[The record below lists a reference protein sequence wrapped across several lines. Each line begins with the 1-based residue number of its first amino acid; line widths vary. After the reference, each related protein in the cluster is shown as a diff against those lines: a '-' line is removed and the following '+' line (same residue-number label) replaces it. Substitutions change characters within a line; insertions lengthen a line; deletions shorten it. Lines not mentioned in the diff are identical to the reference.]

1 MEMGRTATDFSGPIQ
16 HFQYSHD
23 IRGHRF
29 RMQFIQCN
37 NRLDVVA
44 TTVVATCFLL
54 GKDYE
59 DHGTIVFMSDGGKCN
74 NTVIEY
80 GHFRLKIASISILTL
95 SQRQSSPCSELLL

>member
-44 TTVVATCFLL
+44 TTEVATWFLL

-59 DHGTIVFMSDGGKCN
+59 DHGTIVFMSDGGKGN
-74 NTVIEY
+74 IIINTVI
-80 GHFRLKIASISILTL
+80 
-95 SQRQSSPCSELLL
+95 

>member
-1 MEMGRTATDFSGPIQ
+1 MLGSRKHYCQLCSLSMAMGRTATDFSGPIQ

-44 TTVVATCFLL
+44 TCCFLL

-59 DHGTIVFMSDGGKCN
+59 DHGTIVFMSDGGKGN
-74 NTVIEY
+74 I
-80 GHFRLKIASISILTL
+80 I
-95 SQRQSSPCSELLL
+95 